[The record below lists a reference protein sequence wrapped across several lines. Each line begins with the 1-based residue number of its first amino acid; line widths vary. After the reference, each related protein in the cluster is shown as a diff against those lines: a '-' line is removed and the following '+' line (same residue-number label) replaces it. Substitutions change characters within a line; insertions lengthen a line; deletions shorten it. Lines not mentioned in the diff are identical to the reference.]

1 MLFLNNMKPKKVK
14 VSVSLDENVVVE
26 LKRLSE
32 ITDRSFSQYINMILK
47 QYINRRNANET
58 IKR

>member
-1 MLFLNNMKPKKVK
+1 MNNMKPKKVK

-32 ITDRSFSQYINMILK
+32 ITDRSFSQYINIILK